1 MAALRADKKNY
12 KKAFT
17 THANS
22 YDKWSIGSDYS
33 RRLLLCYCVECGLKC
48 LIMQTDNINTV
59 SQSSD
64 ETLRV
69 LHSLKIDHQPIII
82 GRGTILRIRDTGRM
96 QNLSKRC
103 DCFLI
108 LSCHKCASLNIRFAT
123 VYQEWKRQSLR
134 HVLRHLPS
142 SSFSFAFAAFPETV
156 FFSTGLFSV

>member
-1 MAALRADKKNY
+1 MATLRADKKNY

-59 SQSSD
+59 SQASD

-69 LHSLKIDHQPIII
+69 LHSHDFRTLLNKATSRPA
-82 GRGTILRIRDTGRM
+82 TI
-96 QNLSKRC
+96 NLSNFPRNTVTVW
-103 DCFLI
+103 DLLI
-108 LSCHKCASLNIRFAT
+108 TINYADI
-123 VYQEWKRQSLR
+123 
-134 HVLRHLPS
+134 
-142 SSFSFAFAAFPETV
+142 
-156 FFSTGLFSV
+156 